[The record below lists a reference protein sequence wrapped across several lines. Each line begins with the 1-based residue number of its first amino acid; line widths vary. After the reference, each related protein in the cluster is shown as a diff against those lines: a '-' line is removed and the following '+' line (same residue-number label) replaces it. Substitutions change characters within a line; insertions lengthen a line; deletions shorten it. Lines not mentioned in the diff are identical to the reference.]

1 MDQESGQIEQHGQSI
16 INVTLYTKKLGQ
28 ISLPLS
34 INIVGNQNN
43 NPHLLTITADSIGPI
58 VEVTEKDLDFGT
70 VKVLNDTIRKITIRN
85 KSQIEADF
93 HVFTKKKP
101 KETVFKPI

>member
-1 MDQESGQIEQHGQSI
+1 
-16 INVTLYTKKLGQ
+16 LYTKKLGD
-28 ISLPLS
+28 ISLQLS

-43 NPHLLTITADSIGPI
+43 NPHILEIFAQSIGPI
-58 VEVTEKDLDFGT
+58 VEVTEKELDFGT
-70 VKVLNDTIRKITIRN
+70 VSVLKDSIKKVTIRN